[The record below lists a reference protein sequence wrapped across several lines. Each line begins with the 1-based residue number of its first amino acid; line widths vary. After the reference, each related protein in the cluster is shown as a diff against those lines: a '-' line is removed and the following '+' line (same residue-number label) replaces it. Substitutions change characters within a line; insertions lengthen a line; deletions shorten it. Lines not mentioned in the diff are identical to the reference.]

1 MMDDYPILVGYDG
14 STCGGSALRWALAEA
29 ARRSAPVRLVYVHEW
44 AVDTRPVPAG
54 STWPHPGIRR
64 HMAEA
69 VDRAAATARSDRPEV
84 ILTASVID
92 GPTVPTLRKLSEK
105 ARLLVV
111 GCRGLG
117 GFTGLL
123 AGSVAT
129 GVAAH
134 ARCPVVVVRGCA
146 RPALPVAV
154 GLDDSPDA
162 DQAVGLAFDQA
173 AARGVGLVAVRGWQP
188 APVPRSDDAGPL
200 VFDAEALAAAERR
213 LSEHAL
219 LAWQEKYPQVPV
231 TMLLRAD
238 RAAGALV
245 AASTGAQLLVVGARG
260 RGGFA
265 GLPLGSATR
274 QVIDH
279 SRCPVLIV
287 RDLTGQHE

>member
-14 STCGGSALRWALAEA
+14 SVCGGTALRWALAEA

-44 AVDTRPVPAG
+44 VADTRPVPAG
-54 STWPHPGIRR
+54 SGWPHPGIRR
-64 HMAEA
+64 QAVEA
-69 VDRAAATARSDRPEV
+69 VDQAAATARSARPEV
-84 ILTASVID
+84 MLTAAVID
-92 GPTVPTLRKLSEK
+92 GPAVPTLQKLSER

-111 GCRGLG
+111 GSRGLG

-146 RPALPVAV
+146 RAQLPVAV
-154 GLDDSPDA
+154 GLDDSPDT

-173 AARGVGLVAVRGWQP
+173 AAQEIGLVAVRGWQP
-188 APVPRSDDAGPL
+188 TPVPRLEDTGPL

-231 TMLLRAD
+231 TMLLRPES
-238 RAAGALV
+238 AAGALV
-245 AASTGAQLLVVGARG
+245 TASAGAQLVLVGARG
-260 RGGFA
+260 RGGFR
-265 GLPLGSATR
+265 GLPLGSAAR
-274 QVIDH
+274 QLIDH
-279 SRCPVLIV
+279 ARCPVMII
-287 RDLTGQHE
+287 RGSGPG